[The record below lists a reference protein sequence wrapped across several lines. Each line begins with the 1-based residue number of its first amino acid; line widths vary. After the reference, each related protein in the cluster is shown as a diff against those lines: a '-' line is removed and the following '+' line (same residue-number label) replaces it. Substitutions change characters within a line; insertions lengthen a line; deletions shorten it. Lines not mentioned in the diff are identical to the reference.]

1 MMEFAREI
9 EINGRKIGYNQPVY
23 FVADIAANHDG
34 DLERA
39 KDLIYQAAES
49 GSNAAKFQH
58 FNAATIVSD
67 YGFRAL
73 GGLQSHQASWR
84 KSVFEVYSDAALSL
98 DWTPTLKK
106 TCDKAGI
113 AFFTSPYSFDMVDHV
128 DPYVCAYKVG
138 SGDITW
144 LDAIEYMAKKEK
156 PLLIATG
163 AATLDEVVKAVQVSL
178 KHNPQLILM
187 QCNTNYSASM
197 ENFRFI
203 NLKVL
208 KTYQHMFSDVILGLS
223 DHTPGHTTVL
233 GAIALG
239 AKVIEKHFTDDN
251 DREGPDHKFS
261 MNPES
266 WKEMVDRSVELEM
279 SLGCGIK
286 KVEANEESTVVLQRR
301 SIRARENLGS
311 GTVIKKGD
319 IEMLRPC
326 PDDGIP
332 PYEVEKILEKVVLS
346 DIPKGQHIRWGDLGD
361 SKWLTEKF

>member
-1 MMEFAREI
+1 MEFSREI
-9 EINGRKIGYNQPVY
+9 EINGRKVGYNHPVY

-67 YGFRAL
+67 YGFKAL
-73 GGLQSHQASWR
+73 GEGQSHQALWD
-84 KSVFEVYSDAALSL
+84 KSVFETYSDASISL
-98 DWTPTLKK
+98 EWTPILKE
-106 TCDKAGI
+106 TCEKAGI
-113 AFFTSPYSFDMVDHV
+113 AFFTSPYALDLIDHV
-128 DPYVCAYKVG
+128 DRYVCAYKVG

-144 LDAIEYMAKKEK
+144 LTAIECMAAKKK
-156 PLLIATG
+156 PMLIATG
-163 AATLDEVVKAVQVSL
+163 AATLDEVAEAVDISG

-187 QCNTNYSASM
+187 QCNTNYTGSL

-208 KTYQHMFSDVILGLS
+208 KTYQNMFPEVILGLS

-251 DREGPDHKFS
+251 DREGPDHKFA
-261 MNPES
+261 MNPIS
-266 WKEMVDRSVELEM
+266 WREMVDRSVELQM
-279 SLGCGIK
+279 ALGCGIK
-286 KVEANEESTVVLQRR
+286 KIETNEESTVVLQRR
-301 SIRARENLGS
+301 SIRARKNIVSGS
-311 GTVIKKGD
+311 VIKKDD

-326 PDDGIP
+326 PADGIP
-332 PYEVEKILEKVVLS
+332 PHEVEKIIGKVVLS
-346 DIPKGQHIRWGDLGD
+346 DVPKGQHIRWGDLGS
-361 SKWLTEKF
+361 SK